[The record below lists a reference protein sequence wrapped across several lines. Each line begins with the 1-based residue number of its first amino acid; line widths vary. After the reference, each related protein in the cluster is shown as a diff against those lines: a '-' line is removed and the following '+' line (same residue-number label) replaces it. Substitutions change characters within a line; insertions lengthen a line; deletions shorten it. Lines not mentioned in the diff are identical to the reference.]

1 MNCLLVENKKCFWEA
16 IVNSLKHDEKVV
28 EVENFSPKSQ
38 EDANLVRSILRGHP
52 EQFRELV
59 ERYQNRVFAI
69 LSHYERDHGR
79 VEDMAQDVFV
89 KAWRHL
95 KKFDT
100 KKAPFENWLSRI
112 ATNTALN
119 HVRAEKRFRKQMPI
133 SQLGEG
139 ALEWLQ
145 QENDSIPQNA
155 IEAREILDHCMVD
168 LTPFQQLILTMAEI
182 EGRTS
187 KEIGQLTGKG
197 AGAIRVALH
206 RAKQKIADNL
216 LRLQDSL

>member
-1 MNCLLVENKKCFWEA
+1 M
-16 IVNSLKHDEKVV
+16 
-28 EVENFSPKSQ
+28 
-38 EDANLVRSILRGHP
+38 R
-52 EQFRELV
+52 
-59 ERYQNRVFAI
+59 
-69 LSHYERDHGR
+69 
-79 VEDMAQDVFV
+79 
-89 KAWRHL
+89 
-95 KKFDT
+95 

-206 RAKQKIADNL
+206 RAKQKLADNL

>member
-79 VEDMAQDVFV
+79 VEDMAQDDYFV
-89 KAWRHL
+89 RNLSKAL

-100 KKAPFENWLSRI
+100 KEAPLKIGESH
-112 ATNTALN
+112 ALPLTRQKITC
-119 HVRAEKRFRKQMPI
+119 VPRKIFDKQMPI

-155 IEAREILDHCMVD
+155 IEAREIKNWI
-168 LTPFQQLILTMAEI
+168 TPWLIHSVST
-182 EGRTS
+182 THS
-187 KEIGQLTGKG
+187 NH
-197 AGAIRVALH
+197 V
-206 RAKQKIADNL
+206 
-216 LRLQDSL
+216 

>member
-1 MNCLLVENKKCFWEA
+1 
-16 IVNSLKHDEKVV
+16 
-28 EVENFSPKSQ
+28 
-38 EDANLVRSILRGHP
+38 
-52 EQFRELV
+52 
-59 ERYQNRVFAI
+59 
-69 LSHYERDHGR
+69 
-79 VEDMAQDVFV
+79 MAQDVFV

-145 QENDSIPQNA
+145 QENDFIPQNA

-197 AGAIRVALH
+197 AGAIRVAVH
-206 RAKQKIADNL
+206 RAKQKLADNL

>member
-1 MNCLLVENKKCFWEA
+1 
-16 IVNSLKHDEKVV
+16 
-28 EVENFSPKSQ
+28 
-38 EDANLVRSILRGHP
+38 
-52 EQFRELV
+52 
-59 ERYQNRVFAI
+59 
-69 LSHYERDHGR
+69 
-79 VEDMAQDVFV
+79 MA
-89 KAWRHL
+89 AL
-95 KKFDT
+95 EEFDT

-155 IEAREILDHCMVD
+155 IEAREILDYCMVD

-206 RAKQKIADNL
+206 RAKQKLADNL